1 MNSFLSRVLAP
12 GLRRA
17 GTGFASPRKAAPPIM
32 PPTDVKP
39 LFEEVVEE
47 PSALFSSP
55 EETEA
60 PEHPRIGPGREIA
73 PLFRSEEP
81 QAAAGGTIRPPE
93 IPSQPASARP
103 DQPPPAVAPFLEEK
117 AASPLLPSEGA
128 PIAEEKRKPT
138 AEILSFEPVEFNPAI
153 HPTLRRF
160 QPTGPAAGNKEA
172 SVRLKPEGEADPPP
186 AREIVWEVVP
196 ADPPRQVQRE
206 PIHQKDSRTPLKQ
219 TETGPSIPMQAALP
233 GNRPSQTAKEE
244 ERPGDLF
251 TKLQAAPMPPR
262 GATLPRPGVK
272 PQEEKGDLIIEQM
285 EVRVVAEPE
294 RRPEPPKGR
303 PRGPKG
309 SGAWET
315 AARYYLGKV

>member
-1 MNSFLSRVLAP
+1 MNSFLNRVLAP

-17 GTGFASPRKAAPPIM
+17 GSGFASPRKAAPPIM
-32 PPTDVKP
+32 PPTDAKP

-55 EETEA
+55 EETDA
-60 PEHPRIGPGREIA
+60 PEHPGIGPGRETA

-81 QAAAGGTIRPPE
+81 QTAAGRPLRPPE

-103 DQPPPAVAPFLEEK
+103 DQPPPAVDPFLEEK
-117 AASPLLPSEGA
+117 AASPLLPSEVA

-138 AEILSFEPVEFNPAI
+138 AEILSFEPVEFNLAI

-160 QPTGPAAGNKEA
+160 QPAGPAAGNKEP
-172 SVRLKPEGEADPPP
+172 SVRSNPPP
-186 AREIVWEVVP
+186 AREIVWEAAP
-196 ADPPRQVQRE
+196 ADPRIRSERATVRPEDPR
-206 PIHQKDSRTPLKQ
+206 IPLKQ
-219 TETGPSIPMQAALP
+219 IETPSSAPAQPALP
-233 GNRPSQTAKEE
+233 GDRSSQRAKKEE
-244 ERPGDLF
+244 GPLGLF
-251 TKLQAAPMPPR
+251 TKPQAAPIPPR
-262 GATLPRPGVK
+262 GAILPRPGAK
-272 PQEEKGDLIIEQM
+272 PQEEKGDLIIEQL

-294 RRPEPPKGR
+294 RRPELPKGR